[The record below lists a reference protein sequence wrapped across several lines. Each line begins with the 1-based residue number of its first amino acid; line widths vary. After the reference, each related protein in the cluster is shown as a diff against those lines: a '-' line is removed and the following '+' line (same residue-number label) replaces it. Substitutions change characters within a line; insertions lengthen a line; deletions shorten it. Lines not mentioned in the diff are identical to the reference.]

1 MQTLCFEPIIP
12 ADFAALYAIERKA
25 YPIPWQEKVMRN
37 MVDGHDEKIKILR
50 NQQILGYAFVM
61 TVLDEATLLNI
72 TIDPDEQGHGYGRQ
86 LLQYLKAI
94 LKDKGIYSL
103 FLEVRMSNAPAR
115 RLYESEGFHEID
127 VRKNYYPTAKGREDA
142 IIMACSL

>member
-1 MQTLCFEPIIP
+1 
-12 ADFAALYAIERKA
+12 
-25 YPIPWQEKVMRN
+25 